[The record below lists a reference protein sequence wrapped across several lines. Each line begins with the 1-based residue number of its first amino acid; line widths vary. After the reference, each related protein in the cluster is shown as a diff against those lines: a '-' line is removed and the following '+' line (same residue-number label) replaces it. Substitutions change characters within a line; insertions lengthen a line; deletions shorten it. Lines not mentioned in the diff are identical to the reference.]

1 MPHYL
6 LDLMISEHFRIPHV
20 FRVMIYIYGFLCFW
34 QEGNEDPL
42 GVLGTFHTL
51 EALFTE
57 KLSQP
62 GVFSV
67 RKPLTVIEI
76 SFKKCR
82 HSAFCFSVWFGTC
95 ALQTVNSTAQAS
107 TCTLQDGLAPPTVF
121 SPGAV
126 RRWLPSHPH
135 TGNLS
140 LTMWSPFPFQ
150 QTGRWVINFPA
161 ISIVCST

>member
-6 LDLMISEHFRIPHV
+6 LDLMISEYFRIPHV
-20 FRVMIYIYGFLCFW
+20 FRVMIYICGLLCFW
-34 QEGNEDPL
+34 QESNEDPL

-76 SFKKCR
+76 SFKKCG

-95 ALQTVNSTAQAS
+95 ALQNSELHS
-107 TCTLQDGLAPPTVF
+107 TSQYLYPA
-121 SPGAV
+121 
-126 RRWLPSHPH
+126 RWLGSPDSLQPWSCEEVAAFPSSH
-135 TGNLS
+135 GQSLS
-140 LTMWSPFPFQ
+140 LPMWSPFPF
-150 QTGRWVINFPA
+150 
-161 ISIVCST
+161 